1 MPAEGGGRLK
11 VRLSGQTALGVRRRE
26 QPGLWADRAA
36 RRIPLECEAP
46 RLRPTK
52 RRERLKFLR
61 WCCMGLVLL
70 KRRTRRGDGANN
82 RKGNKLKR
90 ERNVAR

>member
-1 MPAEGGGRLK
+1 
-11 VRLSGQTALGVRRRE
+11 
-26 QPGLWADRAA
+26 
-36 RRIPLECEAP
+36 
-46 RLRPTK
+46 
-52 RRERLKFLR
+52 
-61 WCCMGLVLL
+61 MGLVLL